1 MGGSLEA
8 FKLFVASEKRRQ
20 DRADQRAAE
29 AEAKASTETGTT
41 QDHSGK
47 PETEVVAKQP
57 VVDDTTEISGEK
69 RYTIQTVNSQAAVR
83 A

>member
-20 DRADQRAAE
+20 DRADQKA
-29 AEAKASTETGTT
+29 AEAKAGTETGTT
-41 QDHSGK
+41 QDQSLK
-47 PETEVVAKQP
+47 AETEVVAKQP
-57 VVDDTTEISGEK
+57 VADGTTEISGDK
-69 RYTIQTVNSQAAVR
+69 QYTMQTVNSQAAVR